1 VLLIARVRVQ
11 LVVQI
16 QVLLVL
22 SLFMHTYQVTNAK
35 IHLKNAS
42 SNAPI
47 VVPDIYIGEPR
58 VMKNVQDSISG
69 RVPRVQP
76 SVINQ
81 ETVILGPGTRGL
93 SVRVQKVMKNRDFCA
108 TLNVKTRVIKVNTN
122 TTEFSIGA
130 SPRVELASRR
140 VSTIVGNVRTG
151 GKTSRVSAMRIAN
164 LVRATTVCYA
174 IHHD

>member
-1 VLLIARVRVQ
+1 
-11 LVVQI
+11 
-16 QVLLVL
+16 
-22 SLFMHTYQVTNAK
+22 MHTYQVTNAQ
-35 IHLKNAS
+35 IHLNHAS

-81 ETVILGPGTRGL
+81 EIVTPGPGTRSL
-93 SVRVQKVMKNRDFCA
+93 SVIVQKVMKNRDFYA
-108 TLNVKTRVIKVNTN
+108 TLNVKTRVIKVNTH

-130 SPRVELASRR
+130 NPRVGLASRR
-140 VSTIVGNVRTG
+140 VSTIVGNVQSD
-151 GKTSRVSAMRIAN
+151 GKTSRVSATRIAN

-174 IHHD
+174 IHRD